1 MALAVGT
8 NCGFI
13 SGTTRPSGDPGGE
26 YSNKTMDSSA
36 HGFKVTSPAG
46 DNAVTEVG
54 WYCYNATEEANF
66 QVGIYSHNGATSFPN
81 VLIKTAV
88 EKAKGTDA
96 GWKYAAYSVAIDAST
111 TYWIGVQL
119 DDTATGTTTEYTTGA
134 DDAYW
139 FADDYSET
147 ALPDPWDTQD
157 NFGKTVIV
165 AYYAL
170 YSAAGGGAKLLLLQN
185 TLGGD
190 ANRMTA

>member
-1 MALAVGT
+1 MALVVGT

-26 YSNKTMDSSA
+26 YHYKEMHTKA

-46 DNAVTEVG
+46 DNEVTEVG
-54 WYCYNATEEANF
+54 WYCYNATEAANF
-66 QVGIYSHNGATSFPN
+66 QVGIYSHNEETGFPN
-81 VLIKTAV
+81 VLIATAV

-96 GWKYAAYSVAIDAST
+96 GWKYEAYSTPIDAST

-119 DDTATGTTTEYTTGA
+119 DDTSTDTYTYYTTGQSSS
-134 DDAYW
+134 YW
-139 FADDYSET
+139 FADDNDET

-157 NFGKTVIV
+157 TFGSAVIV

-170 YSAAGGGAKLLLLQN
+170 YSPAGGVPI
-185 TLGGD
+185 
-190 ANRMTA
+190 ANMMYHYMHH